1 MNRKSNRFNNNPLQ
15 AEEKQKEERMFKK
28 PVSVVVVAGLL
39 VTGSTAFA
47 VSNTDK
53 MQGKVTAI
61 KGNVITVKDI
71 KGKERQF
78 ELNSAAGIKI
88 GQNAW
93 CEEDCFQGIKI
104 GDRKIRV
111 ERVIGNAPAR

>member
-1 MNRKSNRFNNNPLQ
+1 ML
-15 AEEKQKEERMFKK
+15 KK
-28 PVSVVVVAGLL
+28 LVSMVVVAGLL
-39 VTGSTAFA
+39 VTCGTAFA
-47 VSNTDK
+47 ISNTEK

-61 KGNVITVKDI
+61 KGNVVTVKDI

-93 CEEDCFQGIKI
+93 CEEDNCFQGLKI
-104 GDRKIRV
+104 GDRKIKV
-111 ERVIGNAPAR
+111 KAVIGNVPGR